1 VLAFDYGLRT
11 IGVAVG
17 NALLGSASALT
28 TLAARDGVPDWERVR
43 RLLEEWKPDL
53 LLVGLPLN
61 MDDTPSDMSVRAE
74 RFARRLTGR
83 FGIASE
89 MMDERL
95 SSFEARSLVDDYA
108 QYVALDSIAACL
120 ILELVRGAGHGS
132 RPGLNLSACQ
142 KTGRRCSLARRRY

>member
-1 VLAFDYGLRT
+1 MLAFDYGLRT

-28 TLAARDGVPDWERVR
+28 TLAARDGVPDWDRVR
-43 RLLEEWKPDL
+43 RLLDDWKPEQ

-108 QYVALDSIAACL
+108 QNVALDSIAACL
-120 ILELVRGAGHGS
+120 ILQSWFAAQATDRGQG
-132 RPGLNLSACQ
+132 
-142 KTGRRCSLARRRY
+142 

>member
-1 VLAFDYGLRT
+1 MLAFDYGLRT

-108 QYVALDSIAACL
+108 QNVALDSIAACL
-120 ILELVRGAGHGS
+120 ILESWFAERS
-132 RPGLNLSACQ
+132 PG
-142 KTGRRCSLARRRY
+142 GG

>member
-1 VLAFDYGLRT
+1 MLAFDYGLRT

-108 QYVALDSIAACL
+108 QNVALDSIAACL
-120 ILELVRGAGHGS
+120 ILQSWFAAQATDRGQG
-132 RPGLNLSACQ
+132 
-142 KTGRRCSLARRRY
+142 

>member
-1 VLAFDYGLRT
+1 MLAFDYGLRT

-120 ILELVRGAGHGS
+120 ILQSWFAAQATDRGQG
-132 RPGLNLSACQ
+132 
-142 KTGRRCSLARRRY
+142 

>member
-1 VLAFDYGLRT
+1 MGDPRPQTVLAFDYGLRT

-120 ILELVRGAGHGS
+120 ILQSWFAAQATDRGQG
-132 RPGLNLSACQ
+132 
-142 KTGRRCSLARRRY
+142 

>member
-1 VLAFDYGLRT
+1 MLAFDYGLRT

-28 TLAARDGVPDWERVR
+28 TLAARGGVPDWERVR

-108 QYVALDSIAACL
+108 QNVALDSIAACL
-120 ILELVRGAGHGS
+120 ILQSWFAAQATDRGQG
-132 RPGLNLSACQ
+132 
-142 KTGRRCSLARRRY
+142 